1 MADVVTK
8 VEDMIVPEVMG
19 KMISAKLEKKIIISK
34 IAKVDN
40 TLKGRPGDTVTVPQ
54 YKYIGD
60 AADVAEG
67 AACDTAKLET
77 SSTQFS
83 IKKIKKGTSITDES
97 ILCGY
102 GDPLGES
109 ERQLALA
116 MANKIDNDCV
126 TVLTTPTT
134 NAGVDGKVS
143 LIYQPTTAAA
153 ISYNGI
159 VDAVDLFEEEV
170 SSDKVMYVHP
180 KQMTQLRKDANFIS
194 ADKYDNAVV
203 MNGEVGKIAGVRIIR
218 SKKVPLVEVGTSTKV
233 NCYACPIVKLTNDV
247 ETEEDAPALTVYLK
261 RDINVEKD
269 RQSKYDRTDIYA
281 SKHYG
286 VALTNM
292 GKVVL
297 AYFKA

>member
-19 KMISAKLEKKIIISK
+19 KMISAKLEKKILVSK

-40 TLKGRPGDTVTVPQ
+40 TLQGRPGDTVTVPQ

-60 AADVAEG
+60 AKDVGENE
-67 AACDTAKLET
+67 ACDTVKLET
-77 SSTQFS
+77 TSVQFT
-83 IKKIKKGTSITDES
+83 IKKIKKGTCITDES

-126 TVLTTPTT
+126 TVLTTPTA
-134 NAGVDGKVS
+134 NGGVDGKVN
-143 LIYQPTTAAA
+143 LIYKPTTTAV
-153 ISYNGI
+153 ITYNGV
-159 VDAVDLFEEEV
+159 VDAIDLFEEEV
-170 SSDKVMYVHP
+170 SSDKVMYIHP

-203 MNGEVGKIAGVRIIR
+203 MNGEVGKIAGVRIVR
-218 SKKVPLVEVGTSTKV
+218 SKKVPLVDGNYT
-233 NCYACPIVKLTNDV
+233 CPIVKLTNDA
-247 ETEEDAPALTVYLK
+247 ETEEDAAALTVYLK
-261 RDINVEKD
+261 RDIKVEKD

-286 VALTNM
+286 VALTNTA
-292 GKVVL
+292 KVVL
-297 AYFKA
+297 IKFKK

>member
-19 KMISAKLEKKIIISK
+19 KMISAKLEKKILVSK

-40 TLKGRPGDTVTVPQ
+40 TLQGRPGDTVTVPQ

-60 AADVAEG
+60 AKDVGENE
-67 AACDTAKLET
+67 ACDTVKLET
-77 SSTQFS
+77 TSVQFT
-83 IKKIKKGTSITDES
+83 IKKIKKGTCITDES

-126 TVLTTPTT
+126 TVLTTPTA
-134 NAGVDGKVS
+134 NGGVDGKVN
-143 LIYQPTTAAA
+143 LIYKPTTTAV
-153 ISYNGI
+153 ITYNGV
-159 VDAVDLFEEEV
+159 VDAIDLFEEEV
-170 SSDKVMYVHP
+170 SSDKVMYIHP

-203 MNGEVGKIAGVRIIR
+203 MNGEVGKIAGVRIVR
-218 SKKVPLVEVGTSTKV
+218 SKKVPLVDGNYT
-233 NCYACPIVKLTNDV
+233 CPIVKLTNDA
-247 ETEEDAPALTVYLK
+247 ETEEDAAALTVYLK
-261 RDINVEKD
+261 RDIKVEKD

-286 VALTNM
+286 VALTNT